1 MDVIVGIAKR
11 NKLNELSAS
20 YIKTNKN
27 QQVVDFYKKC
37 GFIKLNESNGDSQYS
52 LQVNSY
58 NNQDIQYI
66 GVKDGR

>member
-11 NKLNELSAS
+11 NKLNELSAA

-27 QQVVDFYKKC
+27 QQVVDFYEKC
-37 GFIKLNESNGDSQYS
+37 GFIKLNESDGDSQYS